1 MERRLS
7 DARAERLR
15 TQPTGYRGQMF
26 ELLMRSGIGYE
37 AVTAHRTNV
46 WVAEAVATLT
56 GREPAKPTVTAAMRA
71 VRTHFLEADP
81 DWQMSFELRTM
92 LMLHRSLPD
101 PANLETVEAWL
112 GEAVDGF
119 LRFEAKFWTLPSE
132 DPNAPHRPYLR
143 KEFHRRWVYSILA
156 AVLTGGQLLILS
168 PPRHGKTELLQH
180 LCVWLICRNPNIRII
195 WVGPNGQTAQD
206 TVGAIREMLENN
218 TSLITEVCGPA
229 GSFAPVLRSGSK
241 WTDARFT
248 VATRTI
254 LGMKAPT
261 VTAQGKDAKLLSK
274 DADLIVGD
282 DIEDYDST
290 ETPGARESGRTWFYT
305 QLETRKQVR
314 TAWFLIGSRQH
325 PDDLYGYLIDDPT
338 WQSIITAAHDQNCRR
353 DPEEILAHV
362 DCMLFPEV
370 NPYVWLYTKWK
381 GALARAQEHLYEMV
395 YLNNPQPEG
404 MIQWTRELAMRA
416 ANVGRGLGLQG
427 IKLTAG
433 SEFHLIAGL
442 DPSATMFQ
450 AAFCWGVELIWPD
463 PDTSRPAG
471 LKLWAVDSDNRL
483 GGGVDAFIDGPGQ
496 GWLDAYRMRHW
507 VVEDN
512 LYRQAF
518 SKHPRLLTW
527 AAANS
532 VAIESIQTQ
541 GPNKHDKV
549 YGVGAMRRLWTEDP
563 IRVDLPYGD
572 AIARSK
578 TDAYVT
584 QLLRYTDDPAKLKHR
599 TTDMLMASWFPQR
612 SILIWFNELLARLE
626 ERFDEEEA
634 MADLWSSYDGVFAD
648 DPALAAEVF

>member
-381 GALARAQEHLYEMV
+381 GALARGQEHLYEMV

-442 DPSATMFQ
+442 DRPSSGSVRVAGSDIGAMSDSELARWRSQTLGFVFQ
-450 AAFCWGVELIWPD
+450 AYNLIPVLTALENVELPLLLAPVSAGERKKRAQIALRVVGLED
-463 PDTSRPAG
+463 RMHHRPAQLSGGQEQRVGIARAIVHDPAIIVADEPTGELDRQSADEVLG
-471 LKLWAVDSDNRL
+471 LLDKLNSEFNKTILMVTHD
-483 GGGVDAFIDGPGQ
+483 P
-496 GWLDAYRMRHW
+496 
-507 VVEDN
+507 
-512 LYRQAF
+512 
-518 SKHPRLLTW
+518 
-527 AAANS
+527 AAAER
-532 VAIESIQTQ
+532 ASIR
-541 GPNKHDKV
+541 
-549 YGVGAMRRLWTEDP
+549 RRLDK
-563 IRVDLPYGD
+563 G
-572 AIARSK
+572 
-578 TDAYVT
+578 
-584 QLLRYTDDPAKLKHR
+584 KL
-599 TTDMLMASWFPQR
+599 T
-612 SILIWFNELLARLE
+612 
-626 ERFDEEEA
+626 
-634 MADLWSSYDGVFAD
+634 
-648 DPALAAEVF
+648 